1 MGVIYSNKPP
11 VPRYKNKEEETNITI
26 IEIDKGEFI
35 VKCNSLSDT
44 VKFKE
49 FVDEN
54 NLKVKSISKELY

>member
-44 VKFKE
+44 AKFKE
-49 FVDEN
+49 FVDKN
-54 NLKVKSISKELY
+54 NLEVKSISKELY